1 MQNQENLE
9 EKLPKNTNKKE
20 ICKKKKCIYIW
31 KGEGREKHL
40 EGISSKTAALLN
52 PCFKLPVS

>member
-20 ICKKKKCIYIW
+20 ICKKKMYIYME
-31 KGEGREKHL
+31 GGRER
-40 EGISSKTAALLN
+40 EAFGRNFI
-52 PCFKLPVS
+52 

>member
-20 ICKKKKCIYIW
+20 ICKKKNVYIYGRGKGERSIW
-31 KGEGREKHL
+31 KEFHL
-40 EGISSKTAALLN
+40 KQL
-52 PCFKLPVS
+52 PC